1 MKFGRYLFKGK
12 TMLEARETAGL
23 TQDDMAKKLGIAIR
37 QYCRWEYGE
46 VDLKPYQ
53 LQALT
58 DIFFNE

>member
-1 MKFGRYLFKGK
+1 MRVGRYLFKGK
-12 TMLEARETAGL
+12 TMLEAREGAGL
-23 TQDDMAKKLGIAIR
+23 TQADMAKKLGLTIR

-53 LQALT
+53 LQALS